1 MRSLFSRSTAKLS
14 NKRLYVDF
22 AKTHKAL
29 YLGSVGSR
37 RKNSKNE
44 SLVRGFTFSPKVHD
58 LHHCIGEYE
67 GYEYALVDRKTP
79 GGDIIIVSVDLKK
92 PSISS
97 SAIILPNLL
106 PEELFASL
114 MRKFSAY
121 RHLPYHQHDD
131 YSAIFKDTYSTLCL
145 PTYFQAVS
153 TYLQGKAAALIEKT
167 EARFLIEVDESQ
179 VYVYNLRSNT
189 ISDAS
194 LWRQVKFAC
203 KLAALIEQQKTPQ

>member
-22 AKTHKAL
+22 AKKHKAL
-29 YLGSVGSR
+29 YLGTVGSR
-37 RKNSKNE
+37 RKNSKNDE
-44 SLVRGFTFSPKVHD
+44 LIRGFTFSHKVHD

-67 GYEYALVDRKTP
+67 GYEYTLVDRKTP
-79 GGDIIIVSVDLKK
+79 GGDIIIASVDLHA
-92 PSISS
+92 PNASN

-121 RHLPYHQHDD
+121 RHLPYHQHDE
-131 YSAIFKDTYSTLCL
+131 YSAVFKDTYSTLCL
-145 PTYFQAVS
+145 PTYFQTVS
-153 TYLQGKAAALIEKT
+153 AYLQGETAALIEKT
-167 EARFLIEVDESQ
+167 EARFLIEIDESH

-189 ISDAS
+189 ISEAS
-194 LWRQVKFAC
+194 LWRQVKFAS
-203 KLAALIEQQKTPQ
+203 KLASLIEQKITP